1 MPLDLK
7 MVSEIVVTAELQRA
21 LVAAMAA
28 LGRRG

>member
-7 MVSEIVVTAELQRA
+7 MVSEIVVRA
-21 LVAAMAA
+21 KLERAAAMAA